1 MQGRGNS
8 QGEFVMK
15 GSKKSFEQA
24 IEELGEI
31 VAKLEDGEIALEESI
46 EYFQRGVE
54 LSKFCNRKLDE
65 AERKITMLLDNGGDE
80 LQETVIPGV
89 DTEEK

>member
-1 MQGRGNS
+1 
-8 QGEFVMK
+8 MK